1 MVPSDTIW
9 NIHITTRYCTQQTL
23 NITMYIHVFTFLLF
37 TFVQVIYESFFPIFV
52 IVNKRRTHFLDR
64 RIDHILQSIRNN
76 TNAMT
81 VQTWVPVYL

>member
-1 MVPSDTIW
+1 
-9 NIHITTRYCTQQTL
+9 
-23 NITMYIHVFTFLLF
+23 MYIHVFTFLLF
-37 TFVQVIYESFFPIFV
+37 TFVIYESFFPIFV

-81 VQTWVPVYL
+81 VQTWVPVHVHLRTG